1 MRKIL
6 ITMMAIAFSLSAYSS
21 GISKLDEYKKSGK
34 ALITVWC
41 IGETVVVETS
51 KGGLTQFISGTGDG
65 DALTCSQYRR
75 RTR

>member
-1 MRKIL
+1 MKKII

-51 KGGLTQFISGTGDG
+51 KGGLT
-65 DALTCSQYRR
+65 
-75 RTR
+75 